1 CQLPEKLMERIIKLF
16 SKEGDFVFDPF
27 SGVGTTAIVAKKLG
41 RKYAAIDISEE
52 YANIGKKK
60 LEQISIVGDVIKT
73 SVKKPK
79 RKVTKKAIE
88 LYIQS
93 ICLNMGYRPT
103 EEEFIS
109 ILQDDT
115 TVEFTLED
123 IIELYGDVKTALK
136 SGRIV
141 LKQLQNT

>member
-1 CQLPEKLMERIIKLF
+1 
-16 SKEGDFVFDPF
+16 
-27 SGVGTTAIVAKKLG
+27 
-41 RKYAAIDISEE
+41 
-52 YANIGKKK
+52 
-60 LEQISIVGDVIKT
+60 
-73 SVKKPK
+73 
-79 RKVTKKAIE
+79 
-88 LYIQS
+88 
-93 ICLNMGYRPT
+93 MGYRPT

>member
-1 CQLPEKLMERIIKLF
+1 MLNLKLF

-41 RKYAAIDISEE
+41 RRYAAIDISEQ
-52 YANIGKKK
+52 YVNIGKEK
-60 LEQISIVGDVIKT
+60 LKQISLVGDVIKT

-79 RKVTKKAIE
+79 RRVTKKAIE
-88 LYIQS
+88 LYIQN
-93 ICLNMGYRPT
+93 ICINMGHRPT

-109 ILQDDT
+109 ILKDDT

-123 IIELYGDVKTALK
+123 IIELYGDVKIALK

-141 LKQLQNT
+141 LKQLQNS